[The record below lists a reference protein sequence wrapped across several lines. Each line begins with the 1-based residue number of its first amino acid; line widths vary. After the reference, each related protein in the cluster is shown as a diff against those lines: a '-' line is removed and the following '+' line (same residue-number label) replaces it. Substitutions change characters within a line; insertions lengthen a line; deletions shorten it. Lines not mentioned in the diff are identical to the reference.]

1 MRQRKDY
8 SSTKVKTRNLLTNVS
23 YRRFQQTDFNKKN
36 FIVNIM
42 SFLTQNFN
50 PINLYRKLDLE
61 KERDMIKF
69 LWDECLPHDFVRY
82 LYLPKNYDVIS
93 SPHLA
98 YQKANEIVSN
108 YFLEDLNRINITK
121 FKFEEKFQLIHYVY
135 SLLFSNIYSRIN
147 NFGIQKKSN
156 FDFYYATW
164 KNTKTVGY
172 VGTKTLKQLPQSI
185 ANQVTCEIM

>member
-1 MRQRKDY
+1 MILCAICIY
-8 SSTKVKTRNLLTNVS
+8 HENV
-23 YRRFQQTDFNKKN
+23 
-36 FIVNIM
+36 
-42 SFLTQNFN
+42 
-50 PINLYRKLDLE
+50 
-61 KERDMIKF
+61 
-69 LWDECLPHDFVRY
+69 
-82 LYLPKNYDVIS
+82 NYDVIS

-98 YQKANEIVSN
+98 YQKANELVSN

>member
-1 MRQRKDY
+1 MILCAICIY
-8 SSTKVKTRNLLTNVS
+8 HENV
-23 YRRFQQTDFNKKN
+23 
-36 FIVNIM
+36 
-42 SFLTQNFN
+42 
-50 PINLYRKLDLE
+50 
-61 KERDMIKF
+61 
-69 LWDECLPHDFVRY
+69 
-82 LYLPKNYDVIS
+82 NYDVIS

-172 VGTKTLKQLPQSI
+172 VGTKTLKQLSQSI